1 MTVKFA
7 AELFLSYNVRMDR
20 ENKNNM
26 RRRSARAAVANKS
39 RKSNAAANAAARA
52 ATKKASARRATAAER
67 EQIERMTA
75 RFSNIADVGRRDETN
90 GLSSML
96 SGMAVKARRSTPK
109 TKQSA
114 KSSKSR
120 TASKKKNKTTSPIL
134 KNPTFVYPP
143 VERSPILKKPTF
155 VYP

>member
-1 MTVKFA
+1 
-7 AELFLSYNVRMDR
+7 MDR
-20 ENKNNM
+20 ENKNNT
-26 RRRSARAAVANKS
+26 RRRSARAAVVNKS
-39 RKSNAAANAAARA
+39 RKSNATANAAARA
-52 ATKKASARRATAAER
+52 STKRASARRVAAAER
-67 EQIERMTA
+67 EQMERMTA

-114 KSSKSR
+114 KSSKKR
-120 TASKKKNKTTSPIL
+120 TASKKRNNNKANSPIV
-134 KNPTFVYPP
+134 KKPTFVYPP
-143 VERSPILKKPTF
+143 VEKSPIVKKPTF